1 MATQPHPSTPSSRV
15 LLIDDNVDLTSM
27 LSLCLQADGVD
38 VMVAADGEAGLA
50 LLKERPVDVVVTD
63 LFMPDKDGIETIV
76 ELKKRY
82 PDVKIVVMS
91 GFTSIGGTDYLGVAR
106 ELGAVTT
113 LKKPF
118 DPAELSKVVRELTA

>member
-1 MATQPHPSTPSSRV
+1 MPTPNPSSPTRV
-15 LLIDDNVDLTSM
+15 LLIDDNADLTSM
-27 LSLCLQADGVD
+27 LSLCLQADGVE
-38 VMVAADGEAGLA
+38 VSVAADGEAGLA
-50 LLKERPVDVVVTD
+50 MLKDHPVDLVVTD

-91 GFTSIGGTDYLGVAR
+91 GFTSVGGTDYLGVAR
-106 ELGAVTT
+106 ELGAATT

-118 DPAELSKVVRELTA
+118 DPAELSRVVRELTA

>member
-1 MATQPHPSTPSSRV
+1 MATQPHPSGPRRV

-38 VMVAADGEAGLA
+38 VIVAADGEAGLA
-50 LLKERPVDVVVTD
+50 LMEDQPVDVVVTD

>member
-1 MATQPHPSTPSSRV
+1 MATQAHPSGPSRV

-50 LLKERPVDVVVTD
+50 LMRDRPVDIVVTD

-118 DPAELSKVVRELTA
+118 DPAELSKVVRELTV

>member
-1 MATQPHPSTPSSRV
+1 MATQPHPSRSSRV

-38 VMVAADGEAGLA
+38 VLVAADGEAGLA
-50 LLKERPVDVVVTD
+50 LLKEQPVDVVVTD

>member
-1 MATQPHPSTPSSRV
+1 MATQPHPSTPSRV

>member
-1 MATQPHPSTPSSRV
+1 MATQPHSSGPSRV

-50 LLKERPVDVVVTD
+50 LLEDRPVDVVVTD

>member
-1 MATQPHPSTPSSRV
+1 MPTQPHPPTPSRV

-82 PDVKIVVMS
+82 PNVKIVVMS

>member
-1 MATQPHPSTPSSRV
+1 
-15 LLIDDNVDLTSM
+15 M

-38 VMVAADGEAGLA
+38 VAVAADGEAGLA
-50 LLKERPVDVVVTD
+50 LMEKHPVDVVVTD

-82 PDVKIVVMS
+82 PGVKIVVMS

-106 ELGAVTT
+106 ELGALTT

>member
-1 MATQPHPSTPSSRV
+1 MATQPHPTPPRRV

>member
-1 MATQPHPSTPSSRV
+1 MATQPHPSGPSRV

-38 VMVAADGEAGLA
+38 VIVAADGEAGLA
-50 LLKERPVDVVVTD
+50 LMEDQPVDVVVTD

>member
-1 MATQPHPSTPSSRV
+1 MATQPHPPSPSRV

-50 LLKERPVDVVVTD
+50 LLKDKPVDVVVTD

-82 PDVKIVVMS
+82 PEIKIVVMS

>member
-1 MATQPHPSTPSSRV
+1 MAMQPHSQGPSRV

-38 VMVAADGEAGLA
+38 VMVAADGEAGLT
-50 LLKERPVDVVVTD
+50 LMKERPADVVVTD

>member
-1 MATQPHPSTPSSRV
+1 MATQPHPPSPSRV

-50 LLKERPVDVVVTD
+50 LLRDKPVDVVVTD